1 VKAFEFRPS
10 SLILVPLICD
20 LKNHD
25 IVGSAL
31 PVEKFLIIDLIE
43 QGRLF
48 VVSLVGGF
56 FYKNNI
62 VKKFISQ
69 KLYPV

>member
-1 VKAFEFRPS
+1 VPHSFSPVKTLEFRPS

-20 LKNHD
+20 LENHD

-56 FYKNNI
+56 FL
-62 VKKFISQ
+62 Q
-69 KLYPV
+69 K